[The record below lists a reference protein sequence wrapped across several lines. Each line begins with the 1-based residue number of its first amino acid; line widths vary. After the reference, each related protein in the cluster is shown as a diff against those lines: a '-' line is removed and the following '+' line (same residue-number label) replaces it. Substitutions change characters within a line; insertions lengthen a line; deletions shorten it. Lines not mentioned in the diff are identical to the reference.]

1 MLHTYWCAVVF
12 FKFHNISLKWCLND
26 GCSRQKLLFL
36 GGIIL
41 KWAKQVKRQNTR
53 QITTNIFA
61 VQSEHIQE
69 ALSFFHLPHCQS
81 ERAPYKTPTCLSITT
96 LGRWAGARQKRT
108 RASESEG
115 GWIRRGEPMW
125 EWLKKKTKINH
136 KDEMLERAEHVESSP
151 SVDPLLKRDEWMGSG
166 TPQRIQK
173 ERVTNQQC
181 DSLLKI

>member
-125 EWLKKKTKINH
+125 EWLKKTQNKPQGWNAGESRACGVIP
-136 KDEMLERAEHVESSP
+136 ECRSSLEERWMNGVRDAPENTERES
-151 SVDPLLKRDEWMGSG
+151 
-166 TPQRIQK
+166 
-173 ERVTNQQC
+173 N
-181 DSLLKI
+181 